1 MAVRNALVKAD
12 PSAVWAVLADGSSYA
27 QWVVGTQAVRTVDP
41 NWPQE
46 GASLHYTVGLGPLQ
60 INDCTTVRLVEPGKC
75 LELEAH
81 ARPLGSAR
89 ISIQILRWGD
99 DSVVIMD
106 EHPLRGPSWAL
117 ENPVAE
123 LVITLRNRS
132 MLRRLVRV
140 VEARARQLRTAPLD
154 QQPPGQ

>member
-1 MAVRNALVKAD
+1 MGAPT
-12 PSAVWAVLADGSSYA
+12 PSGWWGPR
-27 QWVVGTQAVRTVDP
+27 QFGPWTQTGHK
-41 NWPQE
+41 

-60 INDCTTVRLVEPGKC
+60 INDCTTVRLVEKGKC

-89 ISIQILRWGD
+89 ISIQILPWGE

-117 ENPVAE
+117 ENPVVE
-123 LVITLRNRS
+123 LMMTLRNRS

-140 VEARARQLRTAPLD
+140 VEARARQLRSAPLD
-154 QQPPGQ
+154 QQPPSQDAGGLGAVGQ